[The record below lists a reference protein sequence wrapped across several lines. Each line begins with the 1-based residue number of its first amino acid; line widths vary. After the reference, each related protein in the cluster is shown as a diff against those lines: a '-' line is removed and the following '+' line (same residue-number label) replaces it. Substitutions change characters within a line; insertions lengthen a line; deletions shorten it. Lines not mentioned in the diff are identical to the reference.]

1 MAASFIRGGAAA
13 AFKLRGGAMRRA
25 PAVATGHAS
34 VWSSGVVTANDARG
48 VAAALL
54 FRRALST
61 AAGDFGGMD
70 FEKMLLKNGRDD
82 VAMKRC
88 YLGLARDFHPDANPD
103 DPEAAAKFIH
113 LGKVY
118 EKLQKKVD
126 QDLEGDDDDDDDDE
140 EDYGEEQARATYSG
154 AGGPILTRE
163 MKRELKKIR
172 EEMASGGARDGGW
185 FALAAQYGDDDGVQ
199 DLPGGPSFSKPALQL
214 ENGKKKRRRKRS

>member
-1 MAASFIRGGAAA
+1 
-13 AFKLRGGAMRRA
+13 MRRA

-126 QDLEGDDDDDDDDE
+126 QDLEGDDDDDDDDDE

>member
-1 MAASFIRGGAAA
+1 
-13 AFKLRGGAMRRA
+13 MRRA